1 MRKLRNY
8 LSLVTLGMAICFSM
22 TGCGNNT
29 TTGSTSGNNDNNVIE
44 DVVDDTGDAVEDVA
58 DGVGDAVDDL
68 VGNGGFDN
76 YKDAHDYFMD
86 TMSSYHA
93 DANFEIRDED
103 QELNDYQEGSK
114 GYRFNL
120 YDTSNDENGELFGE
134 FYVDATSGMIY
145 RKDEN
150 GNINEYPGENNGN
163 GNASNNTNGTG
174 TTTGNNNTKSNNQN
188 TNNGSTSGNSGTG
201 STTGNGTTSG
211 NRSNS
216 NTNGTITGNNR

>member
-1 MRKLRNY
+1 MRKLRKY
-8 LSLVTLGMAICFSM
+8 LSLVTLGIAICLSM

-44 DVVDDTGDAVEDVA
+44 DVVDDTSNAVKDVA
-58 DGVGDAVDDL
+58 DGVGNAVDDL

-103 QELNDYQEGSK
+103 QNLNDYQEGSK

-120 YDTSNDENGELFGE
+120 YDTSNDKNGSLFGE
-134 FYVDATSGMIY
+134 FYVDANSGMIY

-150 GNINEYPGENNGN
+150 GKINEYPGSDN
-163 GNASNNTNGTG
+163 G
-174 TTTGNNNTKSNNQN
+174 TTTGSSNKNNKQNSNS
-188 TNNGSTSGNSGTG
+188 GSTSGNRGTG
-201 STTGNGTTSG
+201 SGTTSG
-211 NRSNS
+211 SRSNS
-216 NTNGTITGNNR
+216 NTNGTITGSNR

>member
-1 MRKLRNY
+1 MRKLRNH
-8 LSLVTLGMAICFSM
+8 LSLVTLGMAICFSL
-22 TGCGNNT
+22 TGCGDNT

-44 DVVDDTGDAVEDVA
+44 DVADDAGNAVEDVA
-58 DGVGDAVDDL
+58 DGVGNAVDDL
-68 VGNGGFDN
+68 VGQGGFDN

-120 YDTSNDENGELFGE
+120 YDTSTDKNGKLFGE

-150 GNINEYPGENNGN
+150 GKINEYPGTDNG
-163 GNASNNTNGTG
+163 GNANNNTNGNTNSGTNGNG
-174 TTTGNNNTKSNNQN
+174 TTTGSNSAKNNNQN
-188 TNNGSTSGNSGTG
+188 TGNG
-201 STTGNGTTSG
+201 STTGNNKSG
-211 NRSNS
+211 SRSNN
-216 NTNGTITGNNR
+216 NTNGTITGSSR